1 MSSPRPSKRQRI
13 CRACDQC
20 RRRKSKCDGEQPVCR
35 ICQAAGRNCSYQ
47 NGGGRRGLPTG
58 YVRGLET
65 ALGLAFQH
73 VPSSEKDLLELLRE
87 RPSAASRN
95 RAVDRWRKSK
105 VATVLSQAPPAGP
118 GDLSAEENIDDY
130 GDWVVDEKHN
140 APSAEE
146 LTAKPTPGPN
156 GVASPQQTPNAQIEC
171 KDAINMPLPSNTSAL
186 LDVYFIHTHSWFP
199 ILERRDLLR
208 AMYTYPGQPPN
219 SSCHFLLWAVIAYA
233 TFINGDNMSTVEPR
247 QVSLSIQ
254 KRILSTSMTADLD
267 LIRALIIL
275 VLLHLDIG
283 DINLSWVL
291 IGQAARMLPLLP
303 DSSQSG
309 RFRNTFHGCMFLD
322 NVISG
327 FLGRTPCLSTEE
339 QLGCGPVDEDDMEEW
354 DSWSVSSN
362 TPGRGPLQSLST
374 FNRLRDLTQVLSSI
388 LYQSDHDAAHLILCN
403 IIENNKAVL
412 ASHPYVDRGAATPP
426 LLTLHLT
433 SAFMIL
439 TAIRRFKLS
448 DPPGLAEISHRLLD
462 LLGDYTEVTASPR
475 ASPLLRYFAL
485 QCQYCLEAQP
495 QNYEIVALKS
505 RIFSYLERI
514 PGSPLSVSKKPAGD
528 SVLHASA
535 ADINYYP
542 DHNITTLNPRD
553 SQISETETCPQSASL
568 NTIQMPYATPVS
580 NIENPAIPYK
590 RNVPP
595 SLRETDGFD
604 ELFEELVTSIP
615 SARYQFPISIFRLDL
630 VLTIIDLSR
639 SLHTIW
645 ASTPA
650 TWTRTS

>member
-1 MSSPRPSKRQRI
+1 MSSSRPSKRQRI

-35 ICQAAGRNCSYQ
+35 ICQAAGRNCSYE

-58 YVRGLET
+58 YVRGLEA
-65 ALGLAFQH
+65 ALGLVLQH

-118 GDLSAEENIDDY
+118 GDLSAEENIDND

-156 GVASPQQTPNAQIEC
+156 GVASPQQTPNARIEW
-171 KDAINMPLPSNTSAL
+171 KEAIDMPLPSNTSAL

-208 AMYTYPGQPPN
+208 AMYTYPRQAPN
-219 SSCHFLLWAVIAYA
+219 SSSHVILWAVIAYA
-233 TFINGDNMSTVEPR
+233 TLIKGDNMSTVEPR
-247 QVSLSIQ
+247 QVSLSI
-254 KRILSTSMTADLD
+254 RGGILSNSMTADLD
-267 LIRALIIL
+267 LVRALTML
-275 VLLHLDIG
+275 VLLHLEIG
-283 DINLSWVL
+283 DIHLSWVL
-291 IGQAARMLPLLP
+291 IGEVARMLSLLP
-303 DSSQSG
+303 NSSQSG

-322 NVISG
+322 NLISG

-339 QLGCGPVDEDDMEEW
+339 QLECGPVDEDDMEEW
-354 DSWSVSSN
+354 DSWSISSN
-362 TPGRGPLQSLST
+362 TPVRGPLQSLST

-388 LYQSDHDAAHLILCN
+388 LYQSDHDAAHLTLCN
-403 IIENNKAVL
+403 IIENSKAAL
-412 ASHPYVDRGAATPP
+412 ASHPYTGRDAATPP

-433 SAFMIL
+433 SEFVIL

-448 DPPGLAEISHRLLD
+448 EPSGLVEASHRLLD
-462 LLGDYTEVTASPR
+462 LLSDYTEVTASPR

-485 QCQYCLEAQP
+485 QCQYCLEAQS
-495 QNYEIVALKS
+495 QNYELVALRS
-505 RIFSYLERI
+505 RISSFLERI
-514 PGSPLSVSKKPAGD
+514 SEAPLFGKNPVGN

-535 ADINYYP
+535 ADINCYP
-542 DHNITTLNPRD
+542 DHNIPTLNSGD
-553 SQISETETCPQSASL
+553 TQVSETETYPQSTNL

-580 NIENPAIPYK
+580 NIENPTTPDK

-595 SLRETDGFD
+595 SLGEADGFD
-604 ELFEELVTSIP
+604 ELFEELVTSFP
-615 SARYQFPISIFRLDL
+615 SARFEPEFAHNLGFYAGDLDTDFMSQL
-630 VLTIIDLSR
+630 QR
-639 SLHTIW
+639 S
-645 ASTPA
+645 PNG
-650 TWTRTS
+650 

>member
-35 ICQAAGRNCSYQ
+35 ICQAAGRNCSYE

-65 ALGLAFQH
+65 ALGLVFQH

-118 GDLSAEENIDDY
+118 GDVSAEENIDDD

-146 LTAKPTPGPN
+146 TAKPAPGPN
-156 GVASPQQTPNAQIEC
+156 RAASPQQTPNAQIEW
-171 KDAINMPLPSNTSAL
+171 KEAINMPLPSNTSAL

-208 AMYTYPGQPPN
+208 AMYTHPGQAPN
-219 SSCHFLLWAVIAYA
+219 SSCHFVLWAVIAYA
-233 TFINGDNMSTVEPR
+233 TLIKGDNMSTVEPR
-247 QVSLSIQ
+247 QVSISIQ
-254 KRILSTSMTADLD
+254 KHILSNCMTADLD
-267 LIRALIIL
+267 LIRARIIL
-275 VLLHLDIG
+275 VLLHLEIG
-283 DINLSWVL
+283 DIQLAWVL
-291 IGQAARMLPLLP
+291 IGQAARMLSLLP
-303 DSSQSG
+303 DSSQNG
-309 RFRNTFHGCMFLD
+309 RLRNTFHGCMFLD

-327 FLGRTPCLSTEE
+327 FLGRTPCLYTEE
-339 QLGCGPVDEDDMEEW
+339 QLECGPVDEDDMEEW
-354 DSWSVSSN
+354 DSWSISRN
-362 TPGRGPLQSLST
+362 MPGRGPLQSLST
-374 FNRLRDLTQVLSSI
+374 FNRLRDLTRVLSST
-388 LYQSDHDAAHLILCN
+388 LYQPDHEAAHLTLCN
-403 IIENNKAVL
+403 IIENTKAVL
-412 ASHPYVDRGAATPP
+412 ASHPYTGRDAATPP

-448 DPPGLAEISHRLLD
+448 DPPRLAETSHRLLD

-495 QNYEIVALKS
+495 QNYEIVALRS
-505 RIFSYLERI
+505 RIFSYLEGI
-514 PGSPLSVSKKPAGD
+514 PGSPLSVSKKPVGD

-542 DHNITTLNPRD
+542 DHNITTLNPGD

-580 NIENPAIPYK
+580 NIANPTTPDK

-595 SLRETDGFD
+595 SLGEADGFD
-604 ELFEELVTSIP
+604 ELFEELVTAIP
-615 SARYQFPISIFRLDL
+615 SARYPIPISLSRHVWL
-630 VLTIIDLSR
+630 LTIIDLSR

-650 TWTRTS
+650 TSIRTS